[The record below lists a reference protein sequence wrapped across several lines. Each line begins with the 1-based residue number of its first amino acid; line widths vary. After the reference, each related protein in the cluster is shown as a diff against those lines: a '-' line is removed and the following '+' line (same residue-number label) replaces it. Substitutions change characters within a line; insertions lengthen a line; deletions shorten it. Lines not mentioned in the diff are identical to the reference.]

1 MDFIRGD
8 IGQIYVTNPDFSS
21 NGSVL
26 SAVFVLLQFFPRNV
40 FFKLA
45 SFQESCYHF
54 FIRPEDRAR
63 LSSNP
68 SAAAGG

>member
-1 MDFIRGD
+1 
-8 IGQIYVTNPDFSS
+8 
-21 NGSVL
+21 VL

-54 FIRPEDRAR
+54 FIRPEDRA
-63 LSSNP
+63 LLESNP
-68 SAAAGG
+68 SAAAGDDGGAGLLCSASFFPAPPDSL